1 MLLRFEEISN
11 NAWPALQT
19 IQYDGWLIRLGNGV
33 TKRSNS
39 VTMLYPSTLDPSVK
53 VDYCEKVYLSQGI
66 TPCFKVTEIST
77 PGGID
82 GILEEKGY
90 FIHSEIS
97 FQCLDISG
105 CSVVKETASQPIVD
119 AFEIRTGSQCGED
132 WIDEFIRMNGFDKS
146 REPVY
151 RDIMKQMITPK
162 CIVSVLHGEKTVAVG
177 LGVLEEQYVGLF
189 DIVVDPE
196 YRRKDLGRLVVDQI
210 LGWGRSQGAETAYLQ
225 VLCENQPAISLYQ
238 NMGFREAYRY
248 WYRMK
253 GEF

>member
-82 GILEEKGY
+82 GKKLAVIGEGGRGHEPRRGLPGGLARLHQVQKPRAERGVGDVLRGSHPHPGPCMGATRRHCRGGRGY
-90 FIHSEIS
+90 HHAEGTGPGAAGKEGEGHS
-97 FQCLDISG
+97 
-105 CSVVKETASQPIVD
+105 
-119 AFEIRTGSQCGED
+119 
-132 WIDEFIRMNGFDKS
+132 
-146 REPVY
+146 
-151 RDIMKQMITPK
+151 
-162 CIVSVLHGEKTVAVG
+162 
-177 LGVLEEQYVGLF
+177 
-189 DIVVDPE
+189 
-196 YRRKDLGRLVVDQI
+196 GRLLWRAPGAVCPRTPEGI
-210 LGWGRSQGAETAYLQ
+210 SARKKPGRARG
-225 VLCENQPAISLYQ
+225 P
-238 NMGFREAYRY
+238 
-248 WYRMK
+248 
-253 GEF
+253 